1 MERYRITAPQPSFGC
16 QACLPLADRQTMEV
30 HIHVLVGRLCADLN
44 VLIDGF
50 PMMHGMEAE
59 EICRRAFQLPRLIR
73 EDVRFSAGGIAC
85 HDYYFRYLRADEGE
99 HLPGD
104 EVAEVLR
111 RSFGSA
117 DSFFYIFR
125 EEAKRMQTG
134 GFLWLCTESRSHVS
148 RLRLITTRG
157 YDLPPAPYLPLLAL
171 DLWEHA
177 YIGRFGEDRRA
188 YADTYLRRL
197 DWDAVG
203 NTIAARACGG

>member
-1 MERYRITAPQPSFGC
+1 MERYRITPPQPAFGC
-16 QACLPLADRQTMEV
+16 GACLPLADRQTMDV
-30 HIHVLVGRLCADLN
+30 HIHVIVGRLCADLR

-50 PMMHGMEAE
+50 PVMHTLEAE

-73 EDVRFSAGGIAC
+73 DDVRFSAGGIAC
-85 HDYYFRYLRADEGE
+85 HEYYFRYLTADEEE

-104 EVAEVLR
+104 RVTEVLR

-125 EEAKRMQTG
+125 EEAYRMQTG
-134 GFLWLCTESRSHVS
+134 GFLWLCTESRSHVT
-148 RLRLITTRG
+148 RLRLVATRG
-157 YDLPPAPYLPLLAL
+157 YDLPPAPYLPLLSL

-188 YADTYLRRL
+188 YADAFLRRL

-203 NTIAARACGG
+203 ATLAARDCEG

>member
-1 MERYRITAPQPSFGC
+1 
-16 QACLPLADRQTMEV
+16 
-30 HIHVLVGRLCADLN
+30 

-50 PMMHGMEAE
+50 PVMHGLEAE

-85 HDYYFRYLRADEGE
+85 HEYYFRYLTAEEGE
-99 HLPGD
+99 HLPG
-104 EVAEVLR
+104 EGVCEVLR

-134 GFLWLCTESRSHVS
+134 GFLWLCTENRSHVT
-148 RLRLITTRG
+148 RLRLVTTRG
-157 YDLPPAPYLPLLAL
+157 YDLPPAPYMPLLSL

-177 YIGRFGEDRRA
+177 YINRFGEDRRA
-188 YADTYLRRL
+188 YADAFLRRL
-197 DWDAVG
+197 NWDAVDA
-203 NTIAARACGG
+203 TLIARKCEI